1 MAFDFFQRGLQEE
14 LSQTLGELSQT
25 RGELS
30 QTQEEITRK
39 TRELKHKEW
48 QLRDKQ
54 RALDR
59 EREVANHYK
68 AIIDM
73 GESEDTT
80 GRQEVQRMQVVL
92 QEVEV
97 SLQLCFSHHIV

>member
-1 MAFDFFQRGLQEE
+1 MTFDSLQRGLQEE

-30 QTQEEITRK
+30 RSQEEITKK

-54 RALDR
+54 RTLDR
-59 EREVANHYK
+59 EREVSNHYK

-73 GESEDTT
+73 GESEETT
-80 GRQEVQRMQVVL
+80 GKLEVQHMQTAL
-92 QEVEV
+92 QEAEV
-97 SLQLCFSHHIV
+97 SSLQFCFLIFL